1 MPDSDAL
8 PPVEE
13 KPVLDNLGKIS
24 KMTLAV
30 SETGQVYI
38 FHEKP
43 FPEPINWVEFDPEIA
58 QMHLV
63 SQNGRLQD
71 LGIKVEPELNEQ
83 IKSCQ
88 KIYVVRIENGKEQE
102 IFEMPLLIR
111 QY

>member
-1 MPDSDAL
+1 
-8 PPVEE
+8 
-13 KPVLDNLGKIS
+13 
-24 KMTLAV
+24 
-30 SETGQVYI
+30 
-38 FHEKP
+38 
-43 FPEPINWVEFDPEIA
+43 
-58 QMHLV
+58 MHLV